1 MREEI
6 AMEVSRESML
16 KAERT
21 ANAKA
26 LKQGTVLAWL
36 RNSQKTSVVPP
47 KGLRKSSRK
56 EITVTSRRQIM
67 RRLQATAKKSQ
78 GLTLNEIILRQD
90 VQMTYSPEIH
100 LQKHNLFLWETRLT
114 ADIII
119 KTFLFKMFQIARH
132 QPIPL
137 P

>member
-26 LKQGTVLAWL
+26 LKEGTVLVWL

-47 KGLRKSSRK
+47 KGVRKSSRK

-67 RRLQATAKKSQ
+67 GRL
-78 GLTLNEIILRQD
+78 
-90 VQMTYSPEIH
+90 
-100 LQKHNLFLWETRLT
+100 
-114 ADIII
+114 
-119 KTFLFKMFQIARH
+119 
-132 QPIPL
+132 
-137 P
+137 